1 MMLSHDIG
9 PGGTPAPCF
18 DYHDDAAC
26 PVFTVNGNDVILLRS
41 WRSVLEGLRNP
52 YLRDLGAI
60 DPDCAIAGITR
71 ERPGGLL
78 RRSGPA
84 TSIRTA
90 LNPLFAPP
98 ATERWR
104 SIIKL
109 LARTRA
115 RALPG
120 RADLTRDFCAPLAAD
135 LACLTAGMRP
145 DEWEQL
151 NSLGARA
158 NALVLTGHGDID
170 QARTELHE
178 FCAPLV
184 ERSRRESTLITGAV
198 KVMDDDGMPPGEVVD
213 ACTTIYGG
221 FPSVLPTLSVIAFE
235 TVRRPDVMAVCRQDP
250 SLLSHVI
257 WEHLRRNAHFT
268 FGLPG
273 RCMRDTRV
281 GQLLVPEGAN
291 VLPVIRAAHRDPS
304 RDHEPSAFD
313 LNRHHRAI
321 LAFGAGGHVC
331 PGKALT
337 LMFLNEAMR
346 ALIDLPYL
354 RLVPGTVSWQPGLMP
369 VPGEIPVTTGGNDHV
384 RNRKQRPR
392 RPGDVRVRHARRKLG

>member
-18 DYHDDAAC
+18 DYHDDDAC
-26 PVFTVNGNDVILLRS
+26 PVFTVNGNDFILLRS
-41 WRSVLEGLRNP
+41 WRSVLAGLRNP

-78 RRSGPA
+78 RQSGPA
-84 TSIRTA
+84 ASIRTA

-98 ATERWR
+98 AAERWR
-104 SIIKL
+104 GSIKL

-115 RALPG
+115 RALRG
-120 RADLTRDFCAPLAAD
+120 RADLAREFCAPLAGD
-135 LACLTAGMRP
+135 LACLTAGLEP
-145 DEWEQL
+145 DEWQRL
-151 NSLGARA
+151 NCLGARA
-158 NALVLTGHGDID
+158 NALVLTGHDDID
-170 QARTELHE
+170 QARMELYE
-178 FCAPLV
+178 FCGSLI
-184 ERSRRESTLITGAV
+184 ERSRKQSTLISGAV
-198 KVMDDDGMPPGEVVD
+198 QVMDDRGMSPGEIVD

-235 TVRRPDVMAVCRQDP
+235 TVNRPDVMEMCRHDP
-250 SLLSHVI
+250 GLLRQVI

-273 RCMRDTRV
+273 KCMRDTQV
-281 GQLLVPEGAN
+281 GRLIIPEGAN

-304 RDHEPSAFD
+304 RDHEPGVFD
-313 LNRHHRAI
+313 ISRSHRAI

-337 LMFLNEAMR
+337 LMFLGEAMR
-346 ALIDLPYL
+346 ALIDLPHL
-354 RLVPGTVSWQPGLMP
+354 SLAPGTVSWQPGLMP
-369 VPGEIPVTTGGNDHV
+369 VPGEIPVTT
-384 RNRKQRPR
+384 R
-392 RPGDVRVRHARRKLG
+392 RE

>member
-1 MMLSHDIG
+1 MMLLCHEIG

-18 DYHDDAAC
+18 DYHDDAEC
-26 PVFTVNGNDVILLRS
+26 PVVTVNGHDVILLRS
-41 WRSVLEGLRNP
+41 WRSALDGLRNP
-52 YLRDLGAI
+52 YLRDLRAI

-78 RRSGPA
+78 RRSGPSA
-84 TSIRTA
+84 SIRTA

-104 SIIKL
+104 RGIRL
-109 LARTRA
+109 LASMRA
-115 RALPG
+115 RALPV
-120 RADLTRDFCAPLAAD
+120 RADLARDFCAPLAGD
-135 LACLTAGMRP
+135 LACLTTGMRP
-145 DEWEQL
+145 AEWHRL
-151 NSLGARA
+151 SSLGARA
-158 NALVLTGHGDID
+158 NALVGTGHDDID

-178 FCAPLV
+178 FLAPRI
-184 ERSRRESTLITGAV
+184 ERSRKLSTLISGAV
-198 KVMDDDGMPPGEVVD
+198 KIMDDSGMPPGEVVD

-235 TVRRPDVMAVCRQDP
+235 TVSRPMVMAMCRRDP
-250 SLLSHVI
+250 GLLHQVI

-273 RCMRDTRV
+273 KCMRDTRA
-281 GQLLVPEGAN
+281 GRLLIPEGAN
-291 VLPVIRAAHRDPS
+291 VLPVIRAAHRDPG
-304 RDHEPSAFD
+304 RENEPGAFD
-313 LNRHHRAI
+313 INRSHRAI

-337 LMFLNEAMR
+337 LMFLGEAMR

-354 RLVPGTVSWQPGLMP
+354 SLAPGTVNWQPGLMP
-369 VPGEIPVTTGGNDHV
+369 APGEIPVLT
-384 RNRKQRPR
+384 R
-392 RPGDVRVRHARRKLG
+392 RE

>member
-1 MMLSHDIG
+1 MMLCHDIG

-18 DYHDDAAC
+18 DYHDDEQC
-26 PVFTVNGNDVILLRS
+26 PVFTVNGYDIILLRG

-60 DPDCAIAGITR
+60 HPDCAIAGITR

-84 TSIRTA
+84 ASIRTA

-98 ATERWR
+98 AIERWR
-104 SIIKL
+104 GNIRL
-109 LARTRA
+109 LARARA
-115 RALPG
+115 RALAR
-120 RADLTRDFCAPLAAD
+120 RADLARDFCAPLASD

-145 DEWEQL
+145 DEWQRL
-151 NSLGARA
+151 NALGARA
-158 NALVLTGHGDID
+158 NAVVLTGHDDID
-170 QARTELHE
+170 QARAELHE
-178 FCAPLV
+178 FCEPLV
-184 ERSRRESTLITGAV
+184 ERSRKQSTLISAAV
-198 KVMDDDGMPPGEVVD
+198 QVMDNWGMPPGEIVD

-221 FPSVLPTLSVIAFE
+221 FPSLLPTLTVIAFE
-235 TVRRPDVMAVCRQDP
+235 TVSRPAVIQMCRPDP
-250 SLLSHVI
+250 GLLQQVI

-281 GQLLVPEGAN
+281 GQLLIPEGAN

-304 RDHEPSAFD
+304 RDHEPGAFD
-313 LNRHHRAI
+313 INRSHRAI

-337 LMFLNEAMR
+337 LMFLGEAMR

-354 RLVPGTVSWQPGLMP
+354 SPVPGTVSWQPGLMP
-369 VPGEIPVTTGGNDHV
+369 VPGEIPVMT
-384 RNRKQRPR
+384 R
-392 RPGDVRVRHARRKLG
+392 RE